1 MAPQILRSLEPA
13 PPRVQRGNLFDF
25 LYSNPNKVDENKP
38 AFYRLDGL
46 KITRKQLQDD
56 ARRLAYSLRHK
67 LGLQPGSRIAI
78 VSSNSTVYPLIVHAG
93 LCAGVVLVPLNA
105 AYGPEELV
113 HPIHEADVDYIFCHQ
128 SALSTAREGLEQAK
142 KGLKSKNGQ
151 NRLWILDD
159 GDSLKKGDKGEQDA
173 RTLLGEERLETH
185 KVVDDRTED
194 ALIVFSSGTSGKPKG
209 VQLVHGNITAV
220 TTAIVTTFSDAIGS
234 NDRYVAVLPMFHIFG
249 LVKNIMK
256 GVYTGAESVVLPR
269 FDLDVFCSAVEK
281 FKCNVSYVVPP
292 ILVLLAKDPRAKK
305 YNLKSLKWVMSGAAP
320 LGAELSLEVE
330 ATHPGLKVTQ
340 GWGLSETSP
349 TATFARP
356 DEYHAHMGSCGRLLA
371 GVEGRLVD
379 EDGNDVGFEQ
389 GENGK
394 PGEFWVRGP
403 TIMKGYLNNKE
414 ATDDC
419 ITPDGWFKTGDVA
432 IMKDNFF
439 WIVDRK
445 KELIKYKGFQVA
457 PAELEATLLSH
468 PKIADAAVIGIQD
481 KEQATELPRAYVVL
495 KEDVAKSENPDA
507 VAKEIIEWTAT
518 KVANHKRLRG
528 GVRILEVIPK
538 RYVAIALFDAAN
550 RSNCKHSH

>member
-67 LGLQPGSRIAI
+67 LGLQPGCRIAI
-78 VSSNSTVYPLIVHAG
+78 VSPNSTVYPLIVHAG
-93 LCAGVVLVPLNA
+93 LCAGIVLVPLNA

-173 RTLLGEERLETH
+173 RILLGEERLQTH

-194 ALIVFSSGTSGKPKG
+194 AFIVFSSGTSGKPKG

-220 TTAIVTTFSDAIGS
+220 TTAIVTTFSDAIGP

-249 LVKNIMK
+249 LVKSIMK

-269 FDLDVFCSAVEK
+269 FDLDIFCSAVEK

-445 KELIKYKGFQVA
+445 KELIKYKGFQVP

-538 RYVAIALFDAAN
+538 SPSGKILRRLLRDEAAKE
-550 RSNCKHSH
+550 SQ

>member
-67 LGLQPGSRIAI
+67 LGLQPGCRIAI
-78 VSSNSTVYPLIVHAG
+78 VSPNSTVYPLIVHAG

-113 HPIHEADVDYIFCHQ
+113 RPIHEADVDYIFCHQ

-173 RTLLGEERLETH
+173 RILLGEERLQTH

-194 ALIVFSSGTSGKPKG
+194 AFIVFSSGTSGKPKG

-220 TTAIVTTFSDAIGS
+220 TTAIVTTFSDAIGP

-249 LVKNIMK
+249 LVKSIMK

-445 KELIKYKGFQVA
+445 KELIKYKGFQVP

-528 GVRILEVIPK
+528 GVRILKAIPK
-538 RYVAIALFDAAN
+538 SPSGKILRRLLRDEAAKE
-550 RSNCKHSH
+550 SQ

>member
-78 VSSNSTVYPLIVHAG
+78 VSPNSTVYPLIVHAG

-194 ALIVFSSGTSGKPKG
+194 AFIVFSSGTSGKPKG

-445 KELIKYKGFQVA
+445 KELIKYKGFQVP

-538 RYVAIALFDAAN
+538 SPSGKILRRLLRDEAAKE
-550 RSNCKHSH
+550 SQ

>member
-13 PPRVQRGNLFDF
+13 PPPVQRGNLFEF

-78 VSSNSTVYPLIVHAG
+78 VSPNSTVYPLIVHAG

-159 GDSLKKGDKGEQDA
+159 GDSLKKGDKDEQDA

-194 ALIVFSSGTSGKPKG
+194 AFIVFSSGTSGKPKG

-445 KELIKYKGFQVA
+445 KELIKYKGFQVP

-538 RYVAIALFDAAN
+538 SPSGKILRRLLRDEAAKE
-550 RSNCKHSH
+550 SQ

>member
-67 LGLQPGSRIAI
+67 LGLQPGCRIAI
-78 VSSNSTVYPLIVHAG
+78 VSPNSTVYPLIVHAG

-173 RTLLGEERLETH
+173 RILLGEERLQTH

-194 ALIVFSSGTSGKPKG
+194 AFIVFSSGTSGKPKG

-220 TTAIVTTFSDAIGS
+220 TTAIVTTFSDAIGP

-249 LVKNIMK
+249 LVKSIMK

-445 KELIKYKGFQVA
+445 KELIKYKGFQVP

-538 RYVAIALFDAAN
+538 SPSGKILRRLLRDEAAKE
-550 RSNCKHSH
+550 SQ

>member
-13 PPRVQRGNLFDF
+13 PPRAQRGNLFDF

-78 VSSNSTVYPLIVHAG
+78 VSPNSTVYPLIVHAG

-194 ALIVFSSGTSGKPKG
+194 AFIVFSSGTSGKPKG
-209 VQLVHGNITAV
+209 VQLVHGNIIAV
-220 TTAIVTTFSDAIGS
+220 TTAIVTTFSDAIGP

-249 LVKNIMK
+249 LVKSIMK

-445 KELIKYKGFQVA
+445 KELIKYKGFQVP

-495 KEDVAKSENPDA
+495 KEDVAKSENPEA
-507 VAKEIIEWTAT
+507 VAKEIIDWTAT

-538 RYVAIALFDAAN
+538 SPSGKILRRLLRDEAAKE
-550 RSNCKHSH
+550 SQ

>member
-13 PPRVQRGNLFDF
+13 PSRVQRGNLFDF

-78 VSSNSTVYPLIVHAG
+78 VSPNSTVYPLIVHAG

-194 ALIVFSSGTSGKPKG
+194 AFIVFSSGTSGKPKG

-292 ILVLLAKDPRAKK
+292 ILVLLAKDPRTKK

-445 KELIKYKGFQVA
+445 KELIKYKGFQVP

-495 KEDVAKSENPDA
+495 KKDVAKSENPDA

-538 RYVAIALFDAAN
+538 SPSGKILRRLLRDEAAKE
-550 RSNCKHSH
+550 SQ

>member
-1 MAPQILRSLEPA
+1 MAHQILRSLEPA

-67 LGLQPGSRIAI
+67 LGLQPGCRIAI
-78 VSSNSTVYPLIVHAG
+78 VSPNSTVYPLIVHAG

-173 RTLLGEERLETH
+173 RILLGEERLQTH

-194 ALIVFSSGTSGKPKG
+194 AFIVFSSGTSGKPKG

-220 TTAIVTTFSDAIGS
+220 TTAIVTTFSDAIGP

-249 LVKNIMK
+249 LVKSIMK

-445 KELIKYKGFQVA
+445 KELIKYKGFQVP

-538 RYVAIALFDAAN
+538 SPSGKILRRLLRDEAAKE
-550 RSNCKHSH
+550 SQ

>member
-38 AFYRLDGL
+38 AFYRLDGF

-67 LGLQPGSRIAI
+67 LGLQPGCRIAI
-78 VSSNSTVYPLIVHAG
+78 VSPNSTVYPLIVHAG

-173 RTLLGEERLETH
+173 RILLGEERLQTH

-194 ALIVFSSGTSGKPKG
+194 AFIVFSSGTSGKPKG

-220 TTAIVTTFSDAIGS
+220 TTAIVTTFSDAIGP

-249 LVKNIMK
+249 LVKSIMK

-269 FDLDVFCSAVEK
+269 FDLDIFCSAVEK

-445 KELIKYKGFQVA
+445 KELIKYKGFQVP

-538 RYVAIALFDAAN
+538 SPSGKILRRLLRDEAAKE
-550 RSNCKHSH
+550 SQ

>member
-1 MAPQILRSLEPA
+1 MAPQILRSLEPV

-78 VSSNSTVYPLIVHAG
+78 VSPNSTVYPLIVHAG

-173 RTLLGEERLETH
+173 RILLGEERLETH

-194 ALIVFSSGTSGKPKG
+194 AFIVFSSGTSGKPKG

-220 TTAIVTTFSDAIGS
+220 TTAIVTTFSDAIS
-234 NDRYVAVLPMFHIFG
+234 PNDRYVAVLPMFHIFG
-249 LVKNIMK
+249 LVKSIMK

-445 KELIKYKGFQVA
+445 KELIKYKGFQVP

-538 RYVAIALFDAAN
+538 RYVAIALFDVAN